1 MQITSTNAGFVSNPG
16 LPTARKQAAN
26 THADAASTAN
36 AHTLQRTAPP
46 VVPAN
51 TPTNTSTNAANNAG
65 APRMLV
71 LARQREGVDGL
82 SGNVQTGRLG
92 SEAAAQRA
100 VAEYNSVAM
109 HEQRLELSS
118 VLVGVDVFA

>member
-46 VVPAN
+46 VAPAN
-51 TPTNTSTNAANNAG
+51 TPTNTSTNAD

-118 VLVGVDVFA
+118 VLVGIDVFA

>member
-46 VVPAN
+46 VAPAN
-51 TPTNTSTNAANNAG
+51 TPTNTSTNAD

>member
-36 AHTLQRTAPP
+36 AHTLQQTAPP
-46 VVPAN
+46 VVPTN
-51 TPTNTSTNAANNAG
+51 TPTNTSTNADAS
-65 APRMLV
+65 RMLA

-92 SEAAAQRA
+92 GEATAQRA

-109 HEQRLELSS
+109 QEQRLELSS
-118 VLVGVDVFA
+118 VLVGIDVFA